1 MTSKIFSNSMSDR
14 WAYAHVWFLYGKI
27 LLWEGITNIIIFF
40 KHIHFHFKYLSLSHC
55 TVAGY
60 TYALKWNTLVCLIN
74 EHVRLFFLEKKST
87 LCALIRQ
94 YSIIMIRLCAF
105 INFLIFFH
113 PVRLLSPVR
122 LLGRLEYMALTH
134 FLKLRL

>member
-1 MTSKIFSNSMSDR
+1 M
-14 WAYAHVWFLYGKI
+14 YAVETKSSRKLF
-27 LLWEGITNIIIFF
+27 
-40 KHIHFHFKYLSLSHC
+40 
-55 TVAGY
+55 
-60 TYALKWNTLVCLIN
+60 TLVCLIN

-94 YSIIMIRLCAF
+94 YSIIMIRPCAF

-122 LLGRLEYMALTH
+122 LLGRLEY
-134 FLKLRL
+134 KLYYIVELDAAGLG